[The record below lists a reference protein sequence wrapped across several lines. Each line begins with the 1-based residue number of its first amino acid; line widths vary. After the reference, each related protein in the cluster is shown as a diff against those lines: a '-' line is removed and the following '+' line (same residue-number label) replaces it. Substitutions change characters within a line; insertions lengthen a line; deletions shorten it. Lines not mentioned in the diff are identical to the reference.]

1 MALSLIWYQVPV
13 FFSHLQD
20 ILIDVLL
27 SGKDAVIMTERQVGL
42 LERFVTF
49 VCLVYARWWIRCPL
63 PAECGLSDLQLL
75 KDIRSYPD
83 DISTAAEKALHLHL
97 WYLTEEQA
105 PRALFSSLLSND
117 QKEDIRL
124 KLLMYM
130 LALDKDEDG
139 DIEFQFNQRRG
150 SWYGKP
156 VFPESTESYDI
167 VD

>member
-27 SGKDAVIMTERQVGL
+27 SDKDAVIMTERQVGL

-49 VCLVYARWWIRCPL
+49 VCLVYARWWISCPL

-105 PRALFSSLLSND
+105 PRALFSS
-117 QKEDIRL
+117 
-124 KLLMYM
+124 
-130 LALDKDEDG
+130 
-139 DIEFQFNQRRG
+139 
-150 SWYGKP
+150 
-156 VFPESTESYDI
+156 
-167 VD
+167 